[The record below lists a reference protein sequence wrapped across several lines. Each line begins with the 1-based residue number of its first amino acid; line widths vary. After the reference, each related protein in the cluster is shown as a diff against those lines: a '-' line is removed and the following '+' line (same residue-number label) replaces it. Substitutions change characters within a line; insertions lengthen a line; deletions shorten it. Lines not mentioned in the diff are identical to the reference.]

1 MFTYFVDMCSGSSRK
16 TEWDVIFVEL
26 PYKYA
31 LTWFEDTY
39 GRDPKYVTCEC
50 CGPDFSIEEVD
61 SLDSLKFFND
71 LKVTTVLRKDIEL

>member
-1 MFTYFVDMCSGSSRK
+1 MFTYFYDMCSGGGKK

-31 LTWFEDTY
+31 VTWFEDTY
-39 GRDPKYVTCEC
+39 GRDPEYVTCEC

-61 SLDSLKFFND
+61 SLEHLKYFKYS
-71 LKVTTVLRKDIEL
+71 KVKTVLRKDIEL